1 MLFEAGTAIVPLS
14 GRVGADRVY
23 CMFGNAVS
31 LIDLDAN
38 LRKKCLLTI
47 FYPFLDDFDVWTDF
61 LMCSIA
67 DKNIRR

>member
-1 MLFEAGTAIVPLS
+1 
-14 GRVGADRVY
+14 
-23 CMFGNAVS
+23 MFGNAVS
-31 LIDLDAN
+31 LIDSDAN

-47 FYPFLDDFDVWTDF
+47 FYPFLDDFDAWTDF